1 MVVIAGVVFESCCT
15 QPTFNTFR
23 VLVDAQAS
31 QTRVRWET
39 GMLTGARLSG
49 VWHHACAHGFFSNA
63 RWSVDEL
70 RLALA
75 CLIVE
80 RFTNPGLSVLVAVD
94 AGTSDHPGSS
104 DGVCI
109 YALIA

>member
-70 RLALA
+70 GLTLTLA

-80 RFTNPGLSVLVAVD
+80 RFTTPDVSVLVAVD
-94 AGTSDHPGSS
+94 AGT
-104 DGVCI
+104 
-109 YALIA
+109 

>member
-1 MVVIAGVVFESCCT
+1 MLHPADVQHVSCARGRSGLT
-15 QPTFNTFR
+15 DPGAVGDR
-23 VLVDAQAS
+23 DADRHAS
-31 QTRVRWET
+31 V
-39 GMLTGARLSG
+39 GGLASRLRPR
-49 VWHHACAHGFFSNA
+49 FFSNA

-70 RLALA
+70 GLALA

-80 RFTNPGLSVLVAVD
+80 RFTNPGVSVLVAVD

-104 DGVCI
+104 DRVCI